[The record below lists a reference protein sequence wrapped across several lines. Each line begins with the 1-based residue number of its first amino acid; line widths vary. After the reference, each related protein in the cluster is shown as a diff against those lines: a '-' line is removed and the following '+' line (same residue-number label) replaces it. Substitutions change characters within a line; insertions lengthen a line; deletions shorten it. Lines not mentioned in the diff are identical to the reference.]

1 MNKKIII
8 YLILFYLTG
17 CSNDN
22 GQYTVESLQTIP
34 LELSTHLVTQQDFV
48 EGEEIQFL
56 LSIGSDAYVY
66 MFHINADG
74 YLTKILPHKQQNS
87 HHYLAGYFLTIPEYE
102 NQYRFIVSK
111 PYGAETIWIMASDQS
126 IEINNLNRSI
136 DHIKQTIKQ
145 ASKKA
150 YGEYHLNITTA
161 KK

>member
-1 MNKKIII
+1 MITCLLSL
-8 YLILFYLTG
+8 YFTG
-17 CSNDN
+17 CSSNS
-22 GQYTVESLQTIP
+22 GQYRVENLQTIP
-34 LELSTHLVTQQDFV
+34 LELSTHLVAQQNFV

-87 HHYLAGYFLTIPEYE
+87 HHYLAGYFLTIPEYK

-111 PYGAETIWIMASDQS
+111 PYGVEAIWIVASDQS
-126 IEINNLNRSI
+126 IEINNLNTSI
-136 DHIKQTIKQ
+136 KHIKKTIKQ